1 MYRKTMNR
9 MNAHTLGNR
18 IPQLFALSAGLALTT
33 AAMWGQVASPN
44 DWATYGGD
52 LGNTRYRPFDQ
63 INASNF
69 EQLDVAW
76 RFKTD
81 NLGNHPE
88 YRLEGTPLMVNGV
101 IYATGGT
108 RRDVFALDAATGELL
123 WVHGEHEGER
133 GANAPRGLSGRGLAY
148 WSDGKESRI
157 LYTTPGYRLVSLD
170 AKTGE
175 YSKGFGIHGVVDLKL
190 NDDQNI
196 DLIHG
201 SIGTQAAPVVAEN
214 EVIIGAAFVDGGA
227 IASKTN
233 YKGYVRAFDVRTGK
247 RLWIFHTVPMKGE
260 FGYDT

>member
-1 MYRKTMNR
+1 MNWKIVNR
-9 MNAHTLGNR
+9 MNAHVLCSRTPRFL
-18 IPQLFALSAGLALTT
+18 ALSVAIALTS
-33 AAMWGQVASPN
+33 AWMWGQSASANN
-44 DWATYGGD
+44 DWDTYGGD

-133 GANAPRGLSGRGLAY
+133 GANAPRGL
-148 WSDGKESRI
+148 
-157 LYTTPGYRLVSLD
+157 
-170 AKTGE
+170 
-175 YSKGFGIHGVVDLKL
+175 
-190 NDDQNI
+190 
-196 DLIHG
+196 
-201 SIGTQAAPVVAEN
+201 
-214 EVIIGAAFVDGGA
+214 
-227 IASKTN
+227 
-233 YKGYVRAFDVRTGK
+233 
-247 RLWIFHTVPMKGE
+247 
-260 FGYDT
+260 